1 MLFLCFFLT
10 SFSQL
15 FSLMF
20 FLSIAV
26 ANSFSSHAVA
36 DAVTSVAVSDV
47 ASSDVAV
54 DSFVELPSV
63 ILVSVVW
70 SSTIDTGYVASFAD
84 YAIVS
89 VVVVVSSVADDIAYF
104 VDDDVVSDFVAAV
117 VL

>member
-1 MLFLCFFLT
+1 MVVSDVFLSAVLT
-10 SFSQL
+10 DV
-15 FSLMF
+15 

-70 SSTIDTGYVASFAD
+70 SSTIDTGYVLSL
-84 YAIVS
+84 IH
-89 VVVVVSSVADDIAYF
+89 I
-104 VDDDVVSDFVAAV
+104 
-117 VL
+117 